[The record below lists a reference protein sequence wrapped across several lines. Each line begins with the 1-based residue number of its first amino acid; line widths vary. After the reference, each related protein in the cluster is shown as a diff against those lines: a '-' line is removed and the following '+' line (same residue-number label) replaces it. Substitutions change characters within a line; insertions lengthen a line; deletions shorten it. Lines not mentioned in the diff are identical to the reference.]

1 MKLRPLSPS
10 RYVAKA
16 DAAVAAGEQELDEE
30 LREVKAAL
38 GARYAEV
45 LRVFDYYCAQNGGM
59 IEGNAAFAIG
69 QNSYSKFI
77 ADAGCDR
84 LMVETTRPHLRRGER
99 RDAEG
104 LIEADLNEDRGSRA
118 SSFRDV
124 RAVRHDQVRGQI
136 AAVSVAF
143 LLVA

>member
-69 QNSYSKFI
+69 QNAYSKFL
-77 ADAGCDR
+77 ADAGLHDNAR
-84 LMVETTRPHLRRGER
+84 LTVETTSRIFVEVNVETQKGT
-99 RDAEG
+99 
-104 LIEADLNEDRGSRA
+104 IEADLNEDRGLTR
-118 SSFRDV
+118 FELLETFV
-124 RAVRHDQVRGQI
+124 RFATTKCEGEIADARRG
-136 AAVSVAF
+136 
-143 LLVA
+143 